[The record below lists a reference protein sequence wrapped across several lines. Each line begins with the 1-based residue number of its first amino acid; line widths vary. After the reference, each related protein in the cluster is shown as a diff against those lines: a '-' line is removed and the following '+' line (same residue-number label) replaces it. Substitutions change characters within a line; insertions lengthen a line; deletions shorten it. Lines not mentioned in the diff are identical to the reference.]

1 MLHFWVTRLRRPPGN
16 KSRLMPQQRREAV
29 GTKPRQ
35 FSGLCLVCQLWN
47 WSDSTNHLVSALASR
62 HVSSNS
68 ISDSTSNS
76 AALTGPFSHMRQ
88 TS

>member
-1 MLHFWVTRLRRPPGN
+1 M
-16 KSRLMPQQRREAV
+16 
-29 GTKPRQ
+29 GTQPRQ
-35 FSGLCLVCQLWN
+35 FFDLCLVCQLGN

-76 AALTGPFSHMRQ
+76 AAPTDPFSHMRQ
-88 TS
+88 TW